1 MDRNVIV
8 RRINNLLSSTGSS
21 ISKYYRNY
29 ALYNQTSVAD
39 FRSTNPIAPGVIQ
52 DGMKLNGDYPA
63 INVIK
68 SCVESVV
75 SSIVT
80 AKPRPYI
87 NTVKGSY
94 KTIKIAQ
101 QLQIFFDYLF
111 SEENVY
117 LKNCDALRDACVFD
131 TGYIYIDEINLS
143 VMNIRPWCVYTDPN
157 ERTKQQV
164 YITFNNSSVDDL
176 PEIVEKEL
184 TGSEKDLLHIN
195 YGLYYNVKLKKKA
208 LTINGT
214 VRKIYDFNSSKI
226 PVIRICY
233 TEPISSDHCLSIA
246 DMLLG
251 LQKEINILSRT
262 IALAAKK
269 NPAQTILLQNASN
282 IAVGELNNEIGNVI
296 QYNSETGN
304 GGSPVN
310 VVTPSFISDQYD
322 AIRNRDIEMAYNLV
336 GKSQLSASGK
346 KEAGVDSGVA
356 IATLADLQSE
366 RFQVLLNN
374 FINMFTEEA
383 KLIMELGMGDETL
396 ITPSR
401 YELKLTWK
409 DVREDYLKMRIEFS
423 SIDSLSKDPS
433 ERLKQLQALANAGI
447 IPATQISA
455 LLEIPDINRGF
466 SAANNG
472 YNCAMTIID
481 ACIYD
486 DKYDV
491 PYYISFTLLKE
502 LIANTMMSL
511 RAAEGSTDSNEK
523 DIAKLN
529 KLFYIVVDKEHE
541 LDALQ
546 QEVED
551 TSVTNNNAYKE
562 TDMPV
567 IENEKANPYDTGMSA
582 NSNVSAGTD
591 AMGVGLD

>member
-1 MDRNVIV
+1 MTDREKIIK
-8 RRINNLLSSTGSS
+8 RINNLLSSTGSS

-39 FRSTNPIAPGVIQ
+39 FRTVNPIAPGVIQ

-63 INVIK
+63 INIIK

-131 TGYIYIDEINLS
+131 TGYIYIDEVDLHL
-143 VMNIRPWCVYTDPN
+143 MNIRPWCVYTDPN
-157 ERTKQQV
+157 EKTKQQV
-164 YITFNNSSVDDL
+164 YITFNNASTDEL

-184 TGSEKDLLHIN
+184 TKNEKDLLHIN
-195 YGLYYNVKLKKKA
+195 YGLYYNVKLHKKA

-214 VRKIYDFNSSKI
+214 VRKIFDFNSSKV

-269 NPAQTILLQNASN
+269 NPGQTILLQNASN
-282 IAVGELNNEIGNVI
+282 IAVGELNNEIGNII

-304 GGSPVN
+304 GNPVE
-310 VVTPSFISDQYD
+310 VVTPAFISDQYD

-409 DVREDYLKMRIEFS
+409 DVREDFLKMRIEFS

-447 IPATQISA
+447 IPATQISS

-511 RAAEGSTDSNEK
+511 RAAEGATDSNEK

-529 KLFYIVVDKEHE
+529 KLFYIVVEKERE

-551 TSVTNNNAYKE
+551 TAVTNTNSYKN
-562 TDMPV
+562 TDMPTV
-567 IENEKANPYDTGMSA
+567 ETETANPYDTSMSG

-591 AMGVGLD
+591 TMSLA

>member
-1 MDRNVIV
+1 MKDREKIV
-8 RRINNLLSSTGSS
+8 RRINSLLSSTGSS
-21 ISKYYRNY
+21 ITKYYRNY

-39 FRSTNPIAPGVIQ
+39 FGTVNPIAPGVIQ
-52 DGMKLNGDYPA
+52 EGMKLNGDYPA
-63 INVIK
+63 INIIK

-80 AKPRPYI
+80 AKPRPYV

-94 KTIKIAQ
+94 KTVKIAQ

-111 SEENVY
+111 SEESVY
-117 LKNCDALRDACVFD
+117 LKNCNALRDACVFD
-131 TGYIYIDEINLS
+131 TGYVYIDEINLS
-143 VMNIRPWCVYTDPN
+143 VINVRPWSVFTDPN

-164 YITFNNSSVDDL
+164 YLTFNNSSVDDL
-176 PEIVEKEL
+176 PAFVEKEL
-184 TGSEKDLLHIN
+184 TENEKDLLHIN
-195 YGLYYNVKLKKKA
+195 YGIYYNVKLRKKA
-208 LTINGT
+208 LTINGS
-214 VRKIYDFNSSKI
+214 VRKIYDFKSKKV

-233 TEPISSDHCLSIA
+233 TEPVSSDHCLSIA

-304 GGSPVN
+304 GGSPVS
-310 VVTPSFISDQYD
+310 VVTPAFISDQYD
-322 AIRNRDIEMAYNLV
+322 AIRSKDIEMAYNLV

-383 KLIMELGMGDETL
+383 KLIMELGMDDETL

-409 DVREDYLKMRIEFS
+409 NVREDFLKMRIEFS

-502 LIANTMMSL
+502 LIVNAMLNL
-511 RAAEGSTDSNEK
+511 RSAEGGTDSNEE
-523 DIAKLN
+523 DIAKLS
-529 KLFYIVVDKEHE
+529 KLFYIVIGKEKE
-541 LDALQ
+541 LDPLQ
-546 QEVED
+546 QEVEA
-551 TSVTNNNAYKE
+551 TAVTNNNAYKE
-562 TDMPV
+562 TKMPAV
-567 IENEKANPYDTGMSA
+567 ENNIASPYDTSMSG

-591 AMGVGLD
+591 TMGLT

>member
-1 MDRNVIV
+1 MKDRERIV

-21 ISKYYRNY
+21 IHKYYRNY

-39 FRSTNPIAPGVIQ
+39 FKSMNPVAPGVIQ
-52 DGMKLNGDYPA
+52 EGMRLNGDYPA

-101 QLQIFFDYLF
+101 QLQIFLDYLF

-143 VMNIRPWCVYTDPN
+143 ILNIRPWCVYTDPN
-157 ERTKQQV
+157 ERTKKQV
-164 YITFNNSSVDDL
+164 YITFNNASVDDL
-176 PEIVEKEL
+176 PEMVEKEL
-184 TGSEKDLLHIN
+184 TDSEKEQLHIN
-195 YGLYYNVKLKKKA
+195 YGVYYNVKLKKKA
-208 LTINGT
+208 LTVNGN
-214 VRKIYDFNSSKI
+214 VRRIYDFNSSKI
-226 PVIRICY
+226 PVVRISY

-296 QYNSETGN
+296 QYNAETGG

-310 VVTPSFISDQYD
+310 VVTPAFISDQYD
-322 AIRNRDIEMAYNLV
+322 AIRNRDIEIAYNLV

-346 KEAGVDSGVA
+346 KEEGVESGVA
-356 IATLADLQSE
+356 IATIADLQSE

-409 DVREDYLKMRIEFS
+409 DVREDFLKMRIEFS

-491 PYYISFTLLKE
+491 PYYISFSLLKE

-511 RAAEGSTDSNEK
+511 RAAEGSTDSNEG
-523 DIAKLN
+523 DIARLT
-529 KLFYIVVDKEHE
+529 KLFYIVVGKEKE
-541 LDALQ
+541 LDSLQ

-551 TSVTNNNAYKE
+551 TAVTNNNAYQTEMPTAE
-562 TDMPV
+562 T
-567 IENEKANPYDTGMSA
+567 ETANPYNTSMSG

-591 AMGVGLD
+591 DISLT